1 MYVLSLFTDWI
12 GLLCGCLPTETDLP
26 TNATLIIT
34 STVPAYYVQSVA
46 DELVSRSR
54 GDVLLV
60 DSPVSGGT
68 FRAADGTLSLMSGGS
83 EEAISSALP
92 ILQELSDEK
101 KLYLVPGGVGA
112 GSNMKMLH
120 QVLAAIHILA
130 ASEVMG
136 FAARLGLNARETE
149 ERLRGG
155 KGWTWMLENRFPR
168 MVEEDWNPGASALTI
183 ILKDAVR
190 PSPWIWIARY

>member
-1 MYVLSLFTDWI
+1 
-12 GLLCGCLPTETDLP
+12 
-26 TNATLIIT
+26 
-34 STVPAYYVQSVA
+34 
-46 DELVSRSR
+46 
-54 GDVLLV
+54 
-60 DSPVSGGT
+60 
-68 FRAADGTLSLMSGGS
+68 MSGGS
-83 EEAISSALP
+83 PEAIDSARE

-101 KLYLVPGGVGA
+101 KLYLVPGGIGA

-183 ILKDAVR
+183 ILKDAVLL
-190 PSPWIWIARY
+190 PCP